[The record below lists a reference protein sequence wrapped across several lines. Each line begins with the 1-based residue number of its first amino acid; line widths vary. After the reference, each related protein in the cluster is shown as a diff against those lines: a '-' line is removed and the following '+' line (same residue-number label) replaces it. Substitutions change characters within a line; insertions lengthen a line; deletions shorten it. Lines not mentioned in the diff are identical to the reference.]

1 VPRIVD
7 LEQLPEPAAELVR
20 AVATGEYPI
29 VVRQGPRPLAVIAS
43 QESVLTLASMVSLPL
58 WDEWVNEVR
67 ITFPDVNISRQ
78 IPHQPAPPEE
88 VDKGAL
94 GFDPASARVGS
105 ADGREYLSTELRRLG
120 VPIIDESLLAM
131 IYARVLELCE
141 AKERVFRADLKAL
154 AQEMIAEAPQRLK
167 LHALTVQSTTGLPA
181 MAEVTLELGHGPAMR
196 REHGDGPLDAAFKAI
211 EKLTGLQPELE
222 NFTVVT
228 ATKGRDAI
236 AEAMIEL
243 SLEGGR
249 VMGAGYSTNAVEAGV
264 LAYLNA
270 LNFLLETRR
279 EVAAT

>member
-7 LEQLPEPAAELVR
+7 LEELPEPAGSLVQ
-20 AVATGEYPI
+20 AVAAGEYPI
-29 VVRQGPRPLAVIAS
+29 VVRQAEQPVAVIAS
-43 QESVLTLASMVSLPL
+43 HESVLTLAAMVSLPQ
-58 WDEWVNEVR
+58 WDEWLNELR
-67 ITFPDVNISRQ
+67 MAFPNVAISRQ
-78 IPHQPAPPEE
+78 ILHQPAPPEE

-94 GFDPASARVGS
+94 GFDLASARVGS
-105 ADGREYLSTELRRLG
+105 ADGREHLSSELRRLG
-120 VPIIDESLLAM
+120 VPIVDESLLAT

-181 MAEVTLELGHGPAMR
+181 MAEVTLELGQGPAMR

-211 EKLTGLQPELE
+211 EKLAGLQPELE

-249 VMGAGYSTNAVEAGV
+249 VIGAGYSTNAVEAGV